1 METTE
6 ARKTFD
12 FSREK
17 VQTITLAELEA
28 TYKEND
34 VYGRPLGGIYHSDL
48 INGIS
53 DMARRAGL
61 EVELGD
67 LFAVNNLDGK
77 RPGVALLPEVEEK
90 EGERSIRAHL
100 LRRVFATIKITPTA
114 TAQTTPS
121 APSQPP
127 RGEELKMLR
136 AQKEAQNPAQGVT
149 NLSPSG
155 ETEGGCGG
163 WGCLG
168 CPAIAL
174 SYSQHG
180 IQIGIG
186 PNIHICRNQTI
197 LCANQL
203 IANYGYCRIDM
214 DKKELAGPDWWRPTV
229 RGWMEE
235 VAMGV
240 MQREWAEIIQSLDE
254 QLVYES
260 DMQQIFGGLMQL
272 RIQADTSEKSLR
284 TGDVPPLTQSQ
295 INHCMEKV
303 LVKHFG
309 KGGAGMCTKW
319 DILNAMTDTL
329 KPLNNSEG
337 QRVPICDTSRLLPQL
352 ARCAEY
358 LL

>member
-1 METTE
+1 
-6 ARKTFD
+6 
-12 FSREK
+12 
-17 VQTITLAELEA
+17 
-28 TYKEND
+28 
-34 VYGRPLGGIYHSDL
+34 
-48 INGIS
+48 
-53 DMARRAGL
+53 
-61 EVELGD
+61 
-67 LFAVNNLDGK
+67 
-77 RPGVALLPEVEEK
+77 
-90 EGERSIRAHL
+90 
-100 LRRVFATIKITPTA
+100 
-114 TAQTTPS
+114 
-121 APSQPP
+121 
-127 RGEELKMLR
+127 MLR
-136 AQKEAQNPAQGVT
+136 AQMEAQNPAQGVT

-155 ETEGGCGG
+155 ETEGGWG

-168 CPAIAL
+168 SPAIAL

-214 DKKELAGPDWWRPTV
+214 DKKELAGADWWRPTV

-240 MQREWAEIIQSLDE
+240 MQREWADIIQSLDE

-337 QRVPICDTSRLLPQL
+337 LRVPICDTSRLLPQL

>member
-6 ARKTFD
+6 ARKTLD
-12 FSREK
+12 FSKEK

-53 DMARRAGL
+53 NMARNAGL
-61 EVELGD
+61 EVEMGD
-67 LFAVNNLDGK
+67 MFAVNNLDGK

-100 LRRVFATIKITPTA
+100 LRRVFATIRM
-114 TAQTTPS
+114 
-121 APSQPP
+121 APHQLPP
-127 RGEELKMLR
+127 
-136 AQKEAQNPAQGVT
+136 V
-149 NLSPSG
+149 
-155 ETEGGCGG
+155 GGF
-163 WGCLG
+163 
-168 CPAIAL
+168 CPAIAI

-197 LCANQL
+197 LCAKQM
-203 IANYGYCRIDM
+203 IANFGYRRLEM
-214 DKKELAGPDWWRPTV
+214 DKKDLAGPDWWRPTV
-229 RGWMEE
+229 EGWIDE
-235 VAMGV
+235 VAKGV
-240 MQREWAEIIQSLDE
+240 MQQQWADIIQSLDE

-284 TGDVPPLTQSQ
+284 TGEVPPLTQSQ
-295 INHCMEKV
+295 INHCMERV
-303 LVKHFG
+303 LIKHFG

-329 KPLNNSEG
+329 KPLNDSAG
-337 QRVPICDTSRLLPQL
+337 MRVPGCDTSRLLPQL
-352 ARCAEY
+352 AKCAEF
-358 LL
+358 LI

>member
-1 METTE
+1 MDISET
-6 ARKTFD
+6 RKTFD
-12 FSREK
+12 FSKEK

-53 DMARRAGL
+53 NMARNAGL
-61 EVELGD
+61 EVEMGD
-67 LFAVNNLDGK
+67 MFAVNNLDGK

-90 EGERSIRAHL
+90 EGERSIKAHL
-100 LRRVFATIKITPTA
+100 LRRVFATIRM
-114 TAQTTPS
+114 
-121 APSQPP
+121 APHQLPP
-127 RGEELKMLR
+127 
-136 AQKEAQNPAQGVT
+136 V
-149 NLSPSG
+149 
-155 ETEGGCGG
+155 GGF
-163 WGCLG
+163 
-168 CPAIAL
+168 CPAIAI

-197 LCANQL
+197 LCARQM
-203 IANYGYCRIDM
+203 IANFGYRRLEM
-214 DKKELAGPDWWRPTV
+214 DKKDLAGPDWWRPTV
-229 RGWMEE
+229 EGWIDE
-235 VAMGV
+235 VASGV
-240 MQREWAEIIQSLDE
+240 MQQQWADIIQSLDE

-284 TGDVPPLTQSQ
+284 TGEIPPLTQSQ
-295 INHCMEKV
+295 INHCMERV
-303 LVKHFG
+303 LIKHFG

-329 KPLNNSEG
+329 KPLNDSDG
-337 QRVPICDTSRLLPQL
+337 IRVPICDTSRLLPQL
-352 ARCAEY
+352 AKCAEY
-358 LL
+358 LN

>member
-1 METTE
+1 MESTE
-6 ARKTFD
+6 LRTTFD
-12 FSREK
+12 FSKEK

-53 DMARRAGL
+53 NMARNAGL
-61 EVELGD
+61 EVEMGD
-67 LFAVNNLDGK
+67 MFAVNNLDGK

-100 LRRVFATIKITPTA
+100 LRRVFATIRM
-114 TAQTTPS
+114 
-121 APSQPP
+121 APHQLPP
-127 RGEELKMLR
+127 
-136 AQKEAQNPAQGVT
+136 V
-149 NLSPSG
+149 
-155 ETEGGCGG
+155 GGF
-163 WGCLG
+163 
-168 CPAIAL
+168 CPAIAI

-197 LCANQL
+197 LCAKQM
-203 IANYGYCRIDM
+203 IANFGYRRLEM
-214 DKKELAGPDWWRPTV
+214 DKKDLAGPDWWRPTV
-229 RGWMEE
+229 EGWIDE
-235 VAMGV
+235 VASGV
-240 MQREWAEIIQSLDE
+240 MQQQWADIIQSLDE

-284 TGDVPPLTQSQ
+284 TGEIPPLTQSQ
-295 INHCMEKV
+295 INHCMERV
-303 LVKHFG
+303 LIKHFG

-329 KPLNNSEG
+329 KPLNDSDG
-337 QRVPICDTSRLLPQL
+337 IRVPICDTSRLLPQL
-352 ARCAEY
+352 AKCAEY
-358 LL
+358 LN

>member
-1 METTE
+1 METKE
-6 ARKTFD
+6 LRKTFD
-12 FSREK
+12 FSKEK

-53 DMARRAGL
+53 NMARNAGL
-61 EVELGD
+61 EVEMGD
-67 LFAVNNLDGK
+67 MFAVNNLDGK

-100 LRRVFATIKITPTA
+100 LRRVFATIRM
-114 TAQTTPS
+114 
-121 APSQPP
+121 APHQLPP
-127 RGEELKMLR
+127 
-136 AQKEAQNPAQGVT
+136 V
-149 NLSPSG
+149 
-155 ETEGGCGG
+155 GGF
-163 WGCLG
+163 
-168 CPAIAL
+168 CPAIAI

-197 LCANQL
+197 LCAKQM
-203 IANYGYCRIDM
+203 IANFGYRRLEM
-214 DKKELAGPDWWRPTV
+214 DKKDLAGPDWWRPTV
-229 RGWMEE
+229 EGWIDE
-235 VAMGV
+235 VASGV
-240 MQREWAEIIQSLDE
+240 MQQQWADIIQSLDE

-284 TGDVPPLTQSQ
+284 TGEVPPLTQSQ
-295 INHCMEKV
+295 INHCMERV
-303 LVKHFG
+303 LIKHFG

-329 KPLNNSEG
+329 KPLNDSDG
-337 QRVPICDTSRLLPQL
+337 IRVPICDTSRLLPQL
-352 ARCAEY
+352 AKCAEY
-358 LL
+358 LN

>member
-6 ARKTFD
+6 ARKTLD
-12 FSREK
+12 FSKEK

-53 DMARRAGL
+53 DMAREAGL
-61 EVELGD
+61 EVEMGD
-67 LFAVNNLDGK
+67 MFAVNNLDGK
-77 RPGVALLPEVEEK
+77 RPGVALLPEVEDK

-100 LRRVFATIKITPTA
+100 LRRVFAVIRLA
-114 TAQTTPS
+114 GS
-121 APSQPP
+121 
-127 RGEELKMLR
+127 L
-136 AQKEAQNPAQGVT
+136 
-149 NLSPSG
+149 
-155 ETEGGCGG
+155 ETERGFCS
-163 WGCLG
+163 
-168 CPAIAL
+168 AIAI

-197 LCANQL
+197 LSAQQL
-203 IANYGYCRIDM
+203 IANYGYCRLDM
-214 DKKELAGPDWWRPTV
+214 DKKDLAGADWWRPTV
-229 RGWMEE
+229 EGWIGD
-235 VAMGV
+235 VASGV
-240 MQREWAEIIQSLDE
+240 MQTQWADIIQSLDE
-254 QLVYES
+254 QLLYRQ

-272 RIQADTSEKSLR
+272 RIEADTPDKTLR
-284 TGDVPPLTQSQ
+284 TGEVPPLTQSQ
-295 INHCMEKV
+295 INHCMERV
-303 LVKHFG
+303 LIKHFG

-329 KPLNNSEG
+329 KPLNDSDG
-337 QRVPICDTSRLLPQL
+337 RRVPGCDTSRLLPQL
-352 ARCAEY
+352 AKCVEF

>member
-1 METTE
+1 MEPTE
-6 ARKTFD
+6 TRKTFD
-12 FSREK
+12 FSKEK

-100 LRRVFATIKITPTA
+100 LRRVFATVHLVAGGTPA
-114 TAQTTPS
+114 TSVPS
-121 APSQPP
+121 I
-127 RGEELKMLR
+127 
-136 AQKEAQNPAQGVT
+136 
-149 NLSPSG
+149 
-155 ETEGGCGG
+155 
-163 WGCLG
+163 
-168 CPAIAL
+168 AI

-272 RIQADTSEKSLR
+272 RIEADTSEKSLR